1 MLLGQV
7 EARSFRDGKSVS
19 DGTEGAFGV
28 GEYVAIAHTKLPD
41 DLGANAV
48 IFGVHSRRC

>member
-1 MLLGQV
+1 MLLRQV
-7 EARSFRDGKSVS
+7 EAGCPRNGETVS

-48 IFGVHSRRC
+48 IFGVHSCRG